1 MHYTRDVNDIEP
13 TTEETV
19 SLRSKLDHPSGY
31 LPDQGLVDAVNVA
44 LILNKP
50 LLVTGDPGTGKT
62 QLAHSIA
69 WQLASRHRL
78 NVTTAEVEKFEAKS
92 TSAARDLFYTFDAIR
107 RFQAAQNPGRGDANG
122 NLGNAPFISYN
133 ALGRA
138 VMRALPPER
147 VPQQLQ
153 TEVLYNSAA
162 RTVVLIDEIDKA
174 PRDFPNDL
182 LNEIEQMYFRIP
194 ELDNIQVGGP
204 AAIASD
210 YRPIVVITSN
220 SEKNLPDPFLRRCV
234 YYHIPFPTTE
244 RLREILLSRLGQLPS
259 TQGPLIQDALAF
271 FARLRDRKVLKRQT
285 SPAELIDWLTY
296 MLRRGAKPKHRLND
310 VRSYAFASLSALTKD
325 PKDQD
330 SIRTELESFLEE
342 A

>member
-1 MHYTRDVNDIEP
+1 MHYTRDVSDIEP

-19 SLRSKLDHPSGY
+19 TLRSKFDHPSGY
-31 LPDQGLVDAVNVA
+31 LPDKGLVDAVNVA
-44 LILNKP
+44 LVLNKP

-69 WQLASRHRL
+69 WQLASRRRL
-78 NVTTAEVEKFEAKS
+78 NVTSGEVEKFEAKS

-107 RFQAAQNPGRGDANG
+107 RFQAARESAGNGD
-122 NLGNAPFISYN
+122 LGNAAFISYN

-138 VMRALPPER
+138 VMRALPPDR
-147 VPQQLQ
+147 VPRQLQ
-153 TEVLYNSAA
+153 TEVLYSSAA

-182 LNEIEQMYFRIP
+182 LNEIELMYFRIP

-204 AAIASD
+204 AAITSD

-234 YYHIPFPTTE
+234 YYHIPFPTTD

-259 TQGPLIQDALAF
+259 TQGPLIQEALAF
-271 FARLRDRKVLKRQT
+271 FARLRERKVLKRQT

-296 MLRRGAKPKHRLND
+296 MLRRGAKPKHSLDD
-310 VRSYAFASLSALTKD
+310 VRAYAFAALSALTKD

-330 SIRTELESFLEE
+330 LVRTELESFLEE
-342 A
+342 S

>member
-1 MHYTRDVNDIEP
+1 MHYTRDVSDIEP

-19 SLRSKLDHPSGY
+19 SLRSKFDHPSGY

-44 LILNKP
+44 LLLNKP

-69 WQLASRHRL
+69 WQLASRRRL

-107 RFQAAQNPGRGDANG
+107 RFQAAQNPGRGDG

-138 VMRALPPER
+138 VMRALPPDR

-153 TEVLYNSAA
+153 TEVLYSSAA

-204 AAIASD
+204 AAITGD
-210 YRPIVVITSN
+210 FRPIVVITSN

-234 YYHIPFPTTE
+234 YYHIPFPTTD

-259 TQGPLIQDALAF
+259 TQGPLIQDALEF
-271 FARLRDRKVLKRQT
+271 FARLRERKVLKRQT

-310 VRSYAFASLSALTKD
+310 VRTFAFAALSALTKD

-330 SIRTELESFLEE
+330 SIKTELESFLE
-342 A
+342 AS

>member
-1 MHYTRDVNDIEP
+1 MHYTRDVSDIEP

-19 SLRSKLDHPSGY
+19 SQRAKADHPSGY

-44 LILNKP
+44 LVLNKP

-69 WQLASRHRL
+69 WQLASRRRL
-78 NVTTAEVEKFEAKS
+78 NVSTAEVEKFEAKS

-107 RFQAAQNPGRGDANG
+107 RFQAAQNPASGNG
-122 NLGNAPFISYN
+122 NAAFISYN

-147 VPQQLQ
+147 IPQQLQ
-153 TEVLYNSAA
+153 TDVHGLYPDAA

-174 PRDFPNDL
+174 PRDFPNDM

-234 YYHIPFPTTE
+234 YYHIPFPSTE
-244 RLREILLSRLGQLPS
+244 RLRDILLSRLGQLPS
-259 TQGPLIQDALAF
+259 TQGPLIQDALEF
-271 FARLRDRKVLKRQT
+271 FARLRENKVLKRQT

-296 MLRRGAKPKHRLND
+296 MLRRGAKPKHRLDD
-310 VRSYAFASLSALTKD
+310 VRSYAFAALSALTKD

-330 SIRTELESFLEE
+330 AVKTELESFLEGS
-342 A
+342 

>member
-1 MHYTRDVNDIEP
+1 MHYTRDVSDIEP

-19 SLRSKLDHPSGY
+19 SLRSKADHPSGY

-44 LILNKP
+44 LVLNKP

-69 WQLASRHRL
+69 WQLASRRRL
-78 NVTTAEVEKFEAKS
+78 NVSTTEVEKFEAKS

-107 RFQAAQNPGRGDANG
+107 RFQAAQNPASGNG
-122 NLGNAPFISYN
+122 NGNAPFISYN

-147 VPQQLQ
+147 IPQQLQ
-153 TEVLYNSAA
+153 TDVLYTDAA

-174 PRDFPNDL
+174 PRDFPNDM

-244 RLREILLSRLGQLPS
+244 RLRDILLSRLGQLPS
-259 TQGPLIQDALAF
+259 TQGPLIQDALEF
-271 FARLRDRKVLKRQT
+271 FARLRENKVLKRQT

-296 MLRRGAKPKHRLND
+296 MLRRGAKPKHRLDD
-310 VRSYAFASLSALTKD
+310 VRSYAFAALSALTKD

-330 SIRTELESFLEE
+330 AVKSELESFLEGS
-342 A
+342 